1 MEELHPISVLVRN
14 QPGVLARVAMLFAHR
29 GFNINSLAVGETD
42 NPLISRISVVVGGDE
57 PTRDQVVKQLRG
69 LVCVLKVTD
78 LSSHARVERGLAMIK
93 VKASARARSE
103 IQQLADIFRAT
114 ITHVDRRCMV
124 VEVSGTR
131 DKVQALINLLAPYGI
146 LEMARTGQIMVSRT
160 QSMAVNLEKTQ
171 SYGEAF
177 SALADGSAASD
188 DTDEADEVSLD
199 EASTESSEFRER
211 V

>member
-42 NPLISRISVVVGGDE
+42 NPHISRISVVVGGDE

-93 VKASARARSE
+93 VKASAKTRTE

-146 LEMARTGQIMVSRT
+146 LEMARTGQIMVSRS
-160 QSMAVNLEKTQ
+160 QSMAVNLDKTQ
-171 SYGEAF
+171 SYGEAYT
-177 SALADGSAASD
+177 ALADDVAESQG
-188 DTDEADEVSLD
+188 TEEGD
-199 EASTESSEFRER
+199 EASLEEAGSESSKVEER